1 MSTLK
6 TIYLQHLNGANT
18 NATLD
23 ANGNMT
29 VTGTVCGASSNMF
42 RNRIINGDMRID
54 QRNAGAS
61 ANVNGNDIY
70 TVDRF
75 KGWASGGGFFSAQQS
90 STAPA
95 GFTNSVVLT
104 VTTADA
110 SVAAGDFYA
119 YAQDI
124 EGYNVAD
131 LDFGLSTAKTVTLSF
146 WVRSSVTGT

>member
-61 ANVNGNDIY
+61 VTISNV
-70 TVDRF
+70 TETFVVDRF
-75 KGWASGGGFFSAQQS
+75 VGYKDTGTISSGQS
-90 STAPA
+90 SVAPT
-95 GFTNSVVLT
+95 GFSNS
-104 VTTADA
+104 
-110 SVAAGDFYA
+110 
-119 YAQDI
+119 I
-124 EGYNVAD
+124 I
-131 LDFGLSTAKTVTLSF
+131 
-146 WVRSSVTGT
+146 WSVTSGATATSGQYFFIKRSEEHTSEFQSH